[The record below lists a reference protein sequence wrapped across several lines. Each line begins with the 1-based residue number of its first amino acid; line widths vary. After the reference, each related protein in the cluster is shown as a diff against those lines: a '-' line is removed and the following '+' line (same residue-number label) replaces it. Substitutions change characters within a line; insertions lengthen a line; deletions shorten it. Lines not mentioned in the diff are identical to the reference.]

1 MTVLDVGVGTGRLLS
16 HFPEARRYGIDV
28 SINYAER
35 LVDSETVIAV
45 GNVEELPYVDASIDV
60 VFCTDVLE
68 HVENL
73 TTAAREL
80 ARVLKANGTLIVRV
94 PYREDL
100 SAYLQRDYPYRLA
113 HLRNFDECSLRLLF
127 ERQLGLSTAR
137 IDFDYCAM
145 PSLLRLPIPR
155 GKTLLTR
162 ALFAAANNLPA
173 LETTVSRLFRPL
185 TVTMSFLKLARS

>member
-1 MTVLDVGVGTGRLLS
+1 MVLDVGVGTGRLLS

-28 SINYAER
+28 SINYVER
-35 LVDSETVIAV
+35 LINTEAVIAV
-45 GNVEELPYVDASIDV
+45 GNVEELPYFDATFDV

-80 ARVLKANGTLIVRV
+80 VRVLKSNGTLIVRV

-100 SAYLQRDYPYRLA
+100 SVYLQRDYPYRLA

-127 ERQLGLSTAR
+127 ERQLGLSTAH
-137 IDFDYCAM
+137 IEFDYCAM
-145 PSLLRLPIPR
+145 PDLLRLPLPR
-155 GKTLLTR
+155 GKSLLTR
-162 ALFAAANNLPA
+162 TIFANAHRLPA
-173 LETTVSRLFRPL
+173 LERLVHRLFRPL
-185 TVTMSFLKLARS
+185 EVTMSFHKASKS